1 MKEKKTIL
9 RRIIEDILGHKYYVN
24 IIALN
29 GTDRIDMTSNIWSSR
44 AAAKVHRRTIE
55 QTASYTFIETV
66 TFRSRN
72 IYKERE
78 LKQWA

>member
-9 RRIIEDILGHKYYVN
+9 KRIIEDIFGHRYYVN

-44 AAAKVHRRTIE
+44 AAAREHRRSID

-66 TFRSRN
+66 SFRSRN

-78 LKQWA
+78 LKQW